1 MLARSPGNLI
11 EVIVSQD
18 YLFDEF
24 YSLKQILEVMFGNA
38 GIRSGSATVVLEL
51 TSIGSKARRSKIHE
65 FSKCLS

>member
-24 YSLKQILEVMFGNA
+24 YSLKQIREVMFGNA
-38 GIRSGSATVVLEL
+38 GILSGSITVVLEL

>member
-24 YSLKQILEVMFGNA
+24 YSLKQIREVMFGNA
-38 GIRSGSATVVLEL
+38 GILSGSTTVVLEL

>member
-1 MLARSPGNLI
+1 
-11 EVIVSQD
+11 
-18 YLFDEF
+18 
-24 YSLKQILEVMFGNA
+24 MFGNA